1 MVRQRPQVKQARQG
15 RTWSTAQPGSGSGYC
30 SISTHQTAPCRL
42 RRATGDGLDGRS
54 EVHVSRFQ
62 VAGSRW
68 PVRVAVSLS
77 MSEPVRYILLS
88 RVQVRFR
95 LLRYQVLVSFLFYSV
110 PVVVRLGLYGTLVQ
124 IYIYY
129 GTPTLNTFQSWWRR
143 SCPRHLRASHFPQ
156 PAHIDP

>member
-1 MVRQRPQVKQARQG
+1 MPRRGQSKPVSPDISGTTTRCPEAD
-15 RTWSTAQPGSGSGYC
+15 RTLSTRDG
-30 SISTHQTAPCRL
+30 

-77 MSEPVRYILLS
+77 MSESVRYILLS
-88 RVQVRFR
+88 CVLRSGQVQAS
-95 LLRYQVLVSFLFYSV
+95 QVSGFGEFLFYSV

>member
-1 MVRQRPQVKQARQG
+1 MPRRGQSKPVSPDISGTTTRCPEAD
-15 RTWSTAQPGSGSGYC
+15 RTLSTRDG
-30 SISTHQTAPCRL
+30 

-77 MSEPVRYILLS
+77 MSESVRYILLS

-110 PVVVRLGLYGTLVQ
+110 PVVVRLGLYLGTNLYILWYPNTQHIPKLVAPLVPSPPARLAFS
-124 IYIYY
+124 
-129 GTPTLNTFQSWWRR
+129 PT
-143 SCPRHLRASHFPQ
+143 CPY
-156 PAHIDP
+156 